1 MAQDERE
8 RVVVGVDGS
17 AASIRALRWAM
28 RYAERT
34 GASID
39 AVHVWQV
46 PTAYG
51 SPVEPV
57 PGEDF
62 AETGQRALNGTV
74 DQELGDRKDL
84 EIRRIAQGGHPAEV
98 LVERSKEA
106 DLLVVGSRGQ
116 GGLKGAL
123 IGSVSQRCVTH
134 AACPVVVIRAE
145 D

>member
-1 MAQDERE
+1 MAQEERE
-8 RVVVGVDGS
+8 RVLVGVDGS
-17 AASIRALRWAM
+17 EASIRALRWAM

-34 GASID
+34 GAVIE

-46 PTAYG
+46 PTTYG
-51 SPVEPV
+51 SPVKAV
-57 PGEDF
+57 PGENF
-62 AETGQRALNGTV
+62 AETGERALNETV
-74 DQELGDRKDL
+74 DHELAGRKDL
-84 EIRRIAQGGHPAEV
+84 EVRRIAQGGHPSDV
-98 LVERSKEA
+98 MVERSRSA

-123 IGSVSQRCVTH
+123 LGSVSLRCVTH